1 MVIIVYD
8 VKNDNSMEKVAVL
21 TGDLVKSR
29 TIKGGE
35 IETVISS
42 LKKTFSELNNK
53 ILLNKASFQ
62 IFRGDSFQAIIPDP
76 ELALISAIIIRAHL
90 RTFESNHSLTGKG
103 RSYKPINYAYTDA
116 RIAIG
121 IGEVS
126 YMGNKVSESQGEAFR
141 KSGYLLDKLK
151 KDNERLGVD
160 TPWESVNKEFYVESK
175 LADAVISRWTANTA
189 MAVFIHLLE
198 KKNQSELARKLNI
211 TQPATHKRLVT
222 YGNIGSINAFVE
234 RYLELIT
241 KAK

>member
-1 MVIIVYD
+1 MVIVVYD
-8 VKNDNSMEKVAVL
+8 DKNDNSMDKVAVL

-35 IETVISS
+35 IETVINS
-42 LKKTFSELNNK
+42 LKETFNELNK
-53 ILLNKASFQ
+53 KVLFNKASFQ

-90 RTFESNHSLTGKG
+90 RTFKSSYSLAGKRRSN
-103 RSYKPINYAYTDA
+103 KPINYAYTDA

-126 YMGNKVSESQGEAFR
+126 YLGNNISESQGEAFQ

-151 KDNERLGVD
+151 KENERLGVD
-160 TPWESVNKEFYVESK
+160 TPWEDVNKEFYVESK

-189 MAVFIHLLE
+189 MAVSIHLLD
-198 KKNQSELARKLNI
+198 KKNQSELASILKI

-222 YGNIGSINAFVE
+222 YGNIGSINAFLE
-234 RYLELIT
+234 RYHELIT